1 MGRILCVGS
10 INADYIYRVPHLPA
24 PGETLNAASMTRMLG
39 GKGAN
44 QSIAASLSGADVAH
58 LGAIGVGDDWLI
70 AALKGRGVDTQAVAM
85 IDMPTG
91 HAIINVDDAGENAIV
106 LFPSANHSVP
116 SHMLSDKISGYG
128 VGDICLLQNEI
139 TISAEAAEQA
149 KSAGMTV
156 VYSAAPF
163 SPDAVKEILPLA
175 DLLVMNEIEA
185 RDLSK
190 SLSMDPSDLPCDV
203 LVTRGADG
211 AAYYGNQKINAGAF
225 KVTAID
231 TTGAGDCYI
240 GAFSAKRANGACV
253 EEALR
258 WAAAA
263 SAIQVSRPG
272 TADAMPT
279 KAEIEAF
286 LKDCD
291 Q

>member
-70 AALKGRGVDTQAVAM
+70 AALQGRGVDTQSVAM

-139 TISAEAAEQA
+139 TISAEAAAQA

-163 SPDAVKEILPLA
+163 SPDAVKEILPHA

-190 SLSMDPSDLPCDV
+190 FLNMDPSDLPCDV

-211 AAYYGNQKINAGAF
+211 STYYGNQKINAGAF

-240 GAFSAKRANGACV
+240 GAFSAKWANGASV

-263 SAIQVSRPG
+263 SAIQVSRAG

-286 LKDCD
+286 LKDRD

>member
-24 PGETLNAASMTRMLG
+24 PGETLNATSMTRMLG

-58 LGAIGVGDDWLI
+58 MGAVGVGDDWLI
-70 AALKGRGVDTQAVAM
+70 AALTDRGVDTQAVAM

-91 HAIINVDDAGENAIV
+91 HAIINVDDKGENAIV
-106 LFPSANHSVP
+106 LFPSANHAVP
-116 SHMLSDKISGYG
+116 EGALSDVMAGYG
-128 VGDICLLQNEI
+128 SGDFCLLQNEI
-139 TISAEAAEQA
+139 TISALAAEKA

-163 SPDAVKEILPLA
+163 SADAVKEVLPHV
-175 DLLVMNEIEA
+175 DVLVMNEIEA

-190 SLSMDPSDLPCDV
+190 FLNMEPEDLPCDV
-203 LVTRGADG
+203 LVTRGASG
-211 AAYYGNQKINAGAF
+211 SAYYGNEKIEAGAY
-225 KVTAID
+225 KVTAVD

-240 GAFSAKRANGACV
+240 GAFSAMRANGASV

-279 KAEIEAF
+279 KTEIEAF
-286 LKDCD
+286 LAERA

>member
-58 LGAIGVGDDWLI
+58 LGAIGAGDDWLI
-70 AALKGRGVDTQAVAM
+70 AALQGRGVDTQSVAM

-139 TISAEAAEQA
+139 TISAEAAAQA
-149 KSAGMTV
+149 KSVGMTV

-163 SPDAVKEILPLA
+163 SPDAVKEILPHA

-190 SLSMDPSDLPCDV
+190 SLNMDPSDLPCDV

-211 AAYYGNQKINAGAF
+211 SAYYGNQKINAGAF
-225 KVTAID
+225 KVMAID

-240 GAFSAKRANGACV
+240 GAFSAKRANGASV

-286 LKDCD
+286 LKDRD

>member
-58 LGAIGVGDDWLI
+58 LGAIGAGDDWLI
-70 AALKGRGVDTQAVAM
+70 AALQGRGVDTQSVAM

-139 TISAEAAEQA
+139 TISAEAAAQA
-149 KSAGMTV
+149 KSVGMTV

-163 SPDAVKEILPLA
+163 SPDAVKEILPHA

-190 SLSMDPSDLPCDV
+190 SLNMDPSDLPCDV
-203 LVTRGADG
+203 LVTRGSDG
-211 AAYYGNQKINAGAF
+211 SAYYGNQKINAGAF
-225 KVTAID
+225 KVMAID

-240 GAFSAKRANGACV
+240 GAFSAKRANGASV

-286 LKDCD
+286 LKDRD

>member
-58 LGAIGVGDDWLI
+58 LGAIGAGDDWLI
-70 AALKGRGVDTQAVAM
+70 AALQGRGVDTQSVAM

-139 TISAEAAEQA
+139 TISAEAAAQA
-149 KSAGMTV
+149 KSVGMTV

-163 SPDAVKEILPLA
+163 SPVAVKEILPHA

-190 SLSMDPSDLPCDV
+190 SLNMDPSDLPCDV
-203 LVTRGADG
+203 LVTRGSDG
-211 AAYYGNQKINAGAF
+211 SAYYGNQKINAGAF
-225 KVTAID
+225 KVMAID

-240 GAFSAKRANGACV
+240 GAFSAKRANGASV

-286 LKDCD
+286 LKDRD